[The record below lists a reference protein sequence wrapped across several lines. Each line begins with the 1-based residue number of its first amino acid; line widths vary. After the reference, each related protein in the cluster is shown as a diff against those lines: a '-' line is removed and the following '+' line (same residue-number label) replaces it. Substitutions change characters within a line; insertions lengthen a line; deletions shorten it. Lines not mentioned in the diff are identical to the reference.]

1 MYRLDVQ
8 FWSTEER
15 RGLEAQLGLGS
26 TEMVTEVGD
35 KARSPREWKWERA
48 KGEPRPLGRGSL
60 GRRGGVSVR
69 QGDRRCQVWMQ
80 VKKAWPGRRVW

>member
-35 KARSPREWKWERA
+35 KARSPREWK
-48 KGEPRPLGRGSL
+48 GRGPRVSL
-60 GRRGGVSVR
+60 GRSDGG
-69 QGDRRCQVWMQ
+69 
-80 VKKAWPGRRVW
+80 AWGEEEESA